1 MNEETRKMVLAM
13 TLMSDILFNA
23 VMNNNKEC
31 MEYILK
37 IIMDKAD
44 LQVHRVEVQH
54 TVPNPFSRGVRYD
67 VFATD
72 EQDNEYDIEV
82 QQADSGAVPKR
93 GRYNSSMMDYMY
105 LDKNQYWNK
114 LPNTY
119 VIFITENDVLGGDLP
134 IYHINRHIEELNYQP
149 YGDGTQIIYVNGAYE
164 VKEGEEKT
172 ALMTLIEDFR
182 CANADN
188 MKSAVLAA
196 RMRQIKNSE
205 EEMNGM
211 CKEVEKYAEKKAI
224 EAKTEDV
231 IEMLKDNLSLEKI
244 SQYTRLT
251 IEQITAIGK
260 QAALL

>member
-1 MNEETRKMVLAM
+1 
-13 TLMSDILFNA
+13 
-23 VMNNNKEC
+23 
-31 MEYILK
+31 
-37 IIMDKAD
+37 
-44 LQVHRVEVQH
+44 
-54 TVPNPFSRGVRYD
+54 
-67 VFATD
+67 
-72 EQDNEYDIEV
+72 
-82 QQADSGAVPKR
+82 
-93 GRYNSSMMDYMY
+93 
-105 LDKNQYWNK
+105 
-114 LPNTY
+114 
-119 VIFITENDVLGGDLP
+119 
-134 IYHINRHIEELNYQP
+134 
-149 YGDGTQIIYVNGAYE
+149 
-164 VKEGEEKT
+164 
-172 ALMTLIEDFR
+172 MTLIEDFR

-224 EAKTEDV
+224 EAKTDDV